1 MTDNQDQPIRAEDLA
16 SAARLTA
23 ARYDP
28 GTGDLHA
35 VAKQVVEERFGSAGT
50 KAAQDISPEEWINE
64 VAQCAKA
71 ILDADTD
78 PDKVE
83 QASMD
88 SFPASDS
95 PAWISGDR
103 SEEHT
108 SELQSLMRISY
119 AVFCLKKKK
128 HQR

>member
-83 QASMD
+83 QAS
-88 SFPASDS
+88 
-95 PAWISGDR
+95 DR
-103 SEEHT
+103 KIGVLGKSVYVRVG
-108 SELQSLMRISY
+108 LGGRRKN
-119 AVFCLKKKK
+119 KKKK
-128 HQR
+128 

>member
-88 SFPASDS
+88 SFPA
-95 PAWISGDR
+95 R
-103 SEEHT
+103 SEARRVGKECVSTCRSRWSRVH
-108 SELQSLMRISY
+108 
-119 AVFCLKKKK
+119 
-128 HQR
+128 

>member
-35 VAKQVVEERFGSAGT
+35 VAKQVVEERFGRAGT

-71 ILDADTD
+71 ILDADAD
-78 PDKVE
+78 PDTEIGRVSGRE
-83 QASMD
+83 RVWQYGE
-88 SFPASDS
+88 
-95 PAWISGDR
+95 ISGV
-103 SEEHT
+103 
-108 SELQSLMRISY
+108 
-119 AVFCLKKKK
+119 AG
-128 HQR
+128 

>member
-35 VAKQVVEERFGSAGT
+35 VAKQVVEERFGSAGP

-71 ILDADTD
+71 ILDADTE

-83 QASMD
+83 QASLD
-88 SFPASDS
+88 SFPARDAPARLSADS
-95 PAWISGDR
+95 SRFAWRLLLISR
-103 SEEHT
+103 IFP
-108 SELQSLMRISY
+108 LMRR
-119 AVFCLKKKK
+119 KKRLRTDWK
-128 HQR
+128 

>member
-1 MTDNQDQPIRAEDLA
+1 MRISDWSSDVCSSDLWYPSFNWLSPDQTGIGEQESGRMTDNQDQPIRAEDLA

-64 VAQCAKA
+64 VAQC
-71 ILDADTD
+71 
-78 PDKVE
+78 
-83 QASMD
+83 
-88 SFPASDS
+88 
-95 PAWISGDR
+95 R
-103 SEEHT
+103 SKERRVGKECVST
-108 SELQSLMRISY
+108 GRSRGSRYQ
-119 AVFCLKKKK
+119 
-128 HQR
+128 

>member
-78 PDKVE
+78 
-83 QASMD
+83 
-88 SFPASDS
+88 
-95 PAWISGDR
+95 R

-128 HQR
+128 TQK

>member
-35 VAKQVVEERFGSAGT
+35 VAKQVVEERFGSEPPKT
-50 KAAQDISPEEWINE
+50 AQEISPEEWINE

-71 ILDADTD
+71 ILAAATD
-78 PDKVE
+78 PDKV
-83 QASMD
+83 APPPMD
-88 SFPASDS
+88 LLQASDS
-95 PAWISGDR
+95 QAWIDR
-103 SEEHT
+103 D
-108 SELQSLMRISY
+108 SY
-119 AVFCLKKKK
+119 
-128 HQR
+128 

>member
-1 MTDNQDQPIRAEDLA
+1 MFFFSSRRRHTRCALVTGVQTCALPIWAWYPSFNWLSPDQTGIGEQESGRMTDNQDQPIRAEDLA

-64 VAQCAKA
+64 VAQ
-71 ILDADTD
+71 
-78 PDKVE
+78 
-83 QASMD
+83 
-88 SFPASDS
+88 
-95 PAWISGDR
+95 
-103 SEEHT
+103 
-108 SELQSLMRISY
+108 
-119 AVFCLKKKK
+119 
-128 HQR
+128 